1 MIGIVV
7 ALKKE
12 AEKFLLTA
20 DNVKQIKLADKDA
33 FLGKVDDI
41 EFILIISGI
50 GKVSSALST
59 QLLIDKYSPT
69 SILNFGT
76 TGGMNQSVQALNYY
90 LVDKCCQYDF
100 DLTELDDVPLGYIQ
114 DYDTVFFNTKTDKV
128 DFLPIRSL
136 ASADKFT
143 NKDTDIKT
151 INDLG
156 CSLCDMEGAAIAQV
170 CTSNNVPLYIV
181 KGISDVSG
189 SETAP
194 EQFMKNLQTVGENFP
209 NVIIKVIKSIA

>member
-90 LVDKCCQYDF
+90 LYNMLQ
-100 DLTELDDVPLGYIQ
+100 
-114 DYDTVFFNTKTDKV
+114 
-128 DFLPIRSL
+128 
-136 ASADKFT
+136 
-143 NKDTDIKT
+143 
-151 INDLG
+151 
-156 CSLCDMEGAAIAQV
+156 
-170 CTSNNVPLYIV
+170 
-181 KGISDVSG
+181 SDR
-189 SETAP
+189 
-194 EQFMKNLQTVGENFP
+194 QFCMHF
-209 NVIIKVIKSIA
+209 

>member
-170 CTSNNVPLYIV
+170 CTSNNLPLYIV

-189 SETAP
+189 SGTAP